1 MTIAILTRL
10 TKNDL
15 EDINALLPQI
25 AERPHFMTSAECA
38 KVVGQKHCRFAV
50 ARENA
55 GGRSVIVGIAFL
67 AFTHLPTGLIAE
79 VEDVVVD
86 EHFRGRGIGR
96 KLVQKLVDIAK
107 RSRAKHVSLHT
118 NPSRLAANALYQ
130 HMGFEKK
137 ETNFYRINLHLPKPA
152 SAREIRKLS
161 EKRVF
166 LKSVEQ

>member
-1 MTIAILTRL
+1 MTITILTRP
-10 TKNDL
+10 TNRDR
-15 EDINALLPQI
+15 DDVNVLLPQI
-25 AERPHFMTSAECA
+25 AKRPHFMTRAEFA
-38 KVVGQKHCRFAV
+38 KIVRQKNCRFAA
-50 ARENA
+50 ARVRA
-55 GGRSVIVGIAFL
+55 GGRSAIVGVAFL
-67 AFTHLPTGLIAE
+67 AFTHIPTGLIAE
-79 VEDVVVD
+79 IEDVVVD

-96 KLVQKLVDIAK
+96 KLVQKLIDIAK

-166 LKSVEQ
+166 LKNVEQ